1 MPTERG
7 GAGGARGWASSSQKD
22 AEAER
27 AGIKGGVGSGRGL
40 RTGKM
45 IQDVCTNPD
54 IPRPP
59 PTPLSPPQGPR

>member
-22 AEAER
+22 AEAET
-27 AGIKGGVGSGRGL
+27 AGTKGGVGLGRGL
-40 RTGKM
+40 RRGKM
-45 IQDVCTNPD
+45 VQDVWANPD